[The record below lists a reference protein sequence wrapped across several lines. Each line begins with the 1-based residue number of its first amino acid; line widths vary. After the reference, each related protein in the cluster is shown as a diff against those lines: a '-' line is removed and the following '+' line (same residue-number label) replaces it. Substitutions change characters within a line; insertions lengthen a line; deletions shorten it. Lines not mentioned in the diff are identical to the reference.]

1 MTRSQASWSESTP
14 SVPPGSAGTAGR
26 RKYDAIVVGARCA
39 GAPAAMLL
47 GRRGHRVL
55 LVDRSI
61 FRPISGNRPLL
72 IHQPGVSYLEQ
83 CGLFGKVRASGAPT
97 ITRWPFDVGPL
108 VFKGSPIPDGMT
120 CGDREVDTASDLRV
134 SSETGAIDTGRDRDW
149 IEPRFRSRELFAS
162 LRVAGA
168 GTLTSRV
175 RLGRLKRAEHPAIE
189 PTRSL

>member
-108 VFKGSPIPDGMT
+108 V
-120 CGDREVDTASDLRV
+120 
-134 SSETGAIDTGRDRDW
+134 
-149 IEPRFRSRELFAS
+149 
-162 LRVAGA
+162 
-168 GTLTSRV
+168 SRV
-175 RLGRLKRAEHPAIE
+175 LPSPME
-189 PTRSL
+189 